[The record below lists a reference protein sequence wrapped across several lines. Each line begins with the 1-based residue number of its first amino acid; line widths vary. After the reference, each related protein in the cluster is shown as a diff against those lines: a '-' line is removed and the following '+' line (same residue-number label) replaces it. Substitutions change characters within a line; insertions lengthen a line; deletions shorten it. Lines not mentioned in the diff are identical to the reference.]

1 MRKRATLAVAFAVLA
16 AGCGGSGGD
25 KAGGLEPETAKA
37 AEPVG
42 KPVAL
47 TLLAVDPEW
56 GEEFAAAAA
65 RLSGGTIRIE
75 IRGGGSAIL
84 DYERRL
90 VEKVRAGEAD
100 LVSVGA
106 RAWDRMGVTS
116 LRAVVAPFLV
126 DNLELQRRVLES
138 PLVERMLAGLE
149 PLDLVGLAI
158 LPGPLRRPLGLARP
172 LVGPGDYAG
181 ATFGIRFG
189 RVARDSVETLGATA
203 KGYRIGSLAGLDGAE
218 LDLDTIA
225 GKGYDTPGAT
235 LTANVVLWSR
245 PETIVISRTAFDRLP
260 SAQQAILRRAG
271 REALAPV
278 LDRIEKEQR
287 AALELVCSRGKL
299 TFATA
304 SSSQL
309 AALRAAV
316 RPVYD
321 QLERDPETKRLIA
334 EIGSMR
340 GEAGEPL
347 DCPASRAAASGL
359 EGTWRATV
367 TAAEVRASGGTAAE
381 AATYAGAGVLEL
393 EDGRWTFRNDRATVT
408 GTYRVA
414 GDVLAL
420 TMRTCT
426 ANPCNPGATT
436 EYRWSHYRGKL
447 TLMRRPGQEFWP
459 RLVAK
464 PGRRVG

>member
-1 MRKRATLAVAFAVLA
+1 MRGRAALAAALVALA

-25 KAGGLEPETAKA
+25 KAGGRDPAMKEAAK
-37 AEPVG
+37 PVG
-42 KPVAL
+42 KQVTL
-47 TLLAVDPEW
+47 TLVTVDPEW

-75 IRGGGSAIL
+75 IGSGGSAIV

-90 VEKVRAGEAD
+90 IEKVRAGEAD

-116 LRAVVAPFLV
+116 LRAIVAPFLV
-126 DNLELQRRVLES
+126 DSLELQRRVLES
-138 PLVERMLAGLE
+138 PLAERMLAGLE

-172 LVGPGDYAG
+172 LVGVGDYAG

-189 RVARDSVETLGATA
+189 RVARDSVEALGASA

-225 GKGYDTPGAT
+225 GVRYDVPGAT

-245 PETIVISRTAFDRLP
+245 PETIVISRTAFERLEP
-260 SAQQAILRRAG
+260 AQQEILRRAG
-271 REALAPV
+271 PEALTPA
-278 LDRIEKEQR
+278 LDRIEREQR
-287 AALELVCSRGKL
+287 EALEQVCGRGRL
-299 TFATA
+299 AFATA
-304 SSSQL
+304 LSSEV
-309 AALRAAV
+309 AALHAAV

-321 QLERDPETKRLIA
+321 ALERNPETKRMIA
-334 EIGSMR
+334 DIESMR
-340 GEAGEPL
+340 TEASEPL
-347 DCPASRAAASGL
+347 QCPASRAATAGL

-367 TAAEVRASGGTAAE
+367 TAAQVRANGGTAAE
-381 AATYAGAGVLEL
+381 AATYAGAGALEL
-393 EDGRWTFRNDRATVT
+393 EDGRWTFRNDRTTVA

-414 GDVLAL
+414 GDILEL

-426 ANPCNPGATT
+426 ANPCSPGATSA
-436 EYRWSHYRGKL
+436 YGWSRYLRVL
-447 TLMRRPGQEFWP
+447 TLTRRPGRQFWP
-459 RLVAK
+459 RLVAT
-464 PGRRVG
+464 PSRLVG